1 MSEENETTDLME
13 FDEESTALTVPI
25 TPMLTV
31 TPDEVKIFQKNL
43 TLLKESVLASGVD
56 YKIITMD
63 NQQKTIFYRSGWEK
77 IAFFFK
83 ISTKIIDKEYREY
96 ERQAIKITRN
106 PDTGKVTKKEPM
118 FDKEGK
124 PIFQKHYA
132 YEVNVKAFCGQI
144 SNDAVGA
151 CSTDEDKRFHHPMH
165 DMYATAHTR
174 AKGRAICAMIGA
186 GLSFEEIASVKQIK
200 RQDQKKAIPRS
211 TKDTKKTT
219 SPPIRT
225 R

>member
-1 MSEENETTDLME
+1 MSEENEITELIE
-13 FDEESTALTVPI
+13 VEEESTALTVSMN
-25 TPMLTV
+25 PMLTV

-43 TLLKESVLASGVD
+43 TLLKESVLKHGVD
-56 YKIITMD
+56 YKIITIN

-96 ERQAIKITRN
+96 ERQAMKITRH
-106 PDTGKVTKKEPM
+106 PDTDKIVKKEPM
-118 FDKEGK
+118 FDKEGN
-124 PIFQKHYA
+124 PLMQKHYA
-132 YEVNVKAFCGQI
+132 YEVTVRASCGQMF
-144 SNDAVGA
+144 NDAIGA

-165 DMYATAHTR
+165 DIYATGHTR

-200 RQDQKKAIPRS
+200 RQDQKKTPTQRS
-211 TKDTKKTT
+211 TPDSRKIK
-219 SPPIRT
+219 PPLRT